1 MLQLSLVFKET
12 PVVLQTK
19 DGERHAVLRELSGKD
34 REEYFRDVQIN
45 VHIST
50 NNDDVKSEL
59 KNTAGLSTLLLTR
72 CLFWKN
78 GDSEDS
84 YVSATEKELLEFP
97 GRVLT
102 ALNIEANRLNGFS
115 KESADEAVKN

>member
-1 MLQLSLVFKET
+1 MLNLSLVFNET
-12 PVVLQTK
+12 PVILQTK

-34 REEYFRDVQIN
+34 REDYFRDVQKN

-50 NNDDVKSEL
+50 ENNDIKSEM
-59 KNTAGLSTLLLTR
+59 KTTSGLSTILLVR

-84 YVSATEKELLEFP
+84 YVHVTEKELLEFP

-102 ALNIEANRLNGFS
+102 ELNIEANRLNGFT
-115 KESADEAVKN
+115 KESANEAVKN